1 MFKKQIQNGR
11 NLERLE
17 ISEFGGL
24 NTAAFASD
32 KEFSELLNLTN
43 EEWPY
48 LVTKEPGE
56 SIHIDNWDI
65 DMVKNA
71 NIKPQLLAKDK
82 EGLFEEGKITA
93 FASGVKDA
101 SGETVAAVMT
111 YAPIAHRTVWVP
123 GAWKRTDGK
132 EAFNVTEPQEQ
143 MVMVNG
149 NYVFFPSMAYVN
161 IEKSADGGY
170 VYTNNAGML
179 ESVIGVTSED
189 YHAMLYPDGHTA
201 LTLGYDTDLKAWEL
215 YINYKETL
223 SCIKEAYDGG
233 ALSVGDTLRFKYSGE
248 TVSGFSETDLYAI
261 TSIETGR
268 ASSDKYDSYI
278 RILMEAT
285 AADGGT
291 IQGYAGFEITNTD
304 INKGEKELTVIKTN
318 PFKLGCSFGGRLF
331 CCDVSGN
338 SVWVSKFGEPFD
350 FSVDATDAGGA
361 VLSCL
366 EPLRWTAIISYAEN
380 VYCFKRDKIYRIDGS
395 GSLSYE
401 FTPISDLGALNQ
413 KAVTVIE
420 SSMYFMNESGIYK
433 FSGGELQLI
442 SSAVTKELSGA
453 KSAILGGYGHVLYA
467 AVNFSDGSQALYVC
481 DQKTGY
487 WHTETPPAGG
497 TVYDFCDYAG
507 KFMCATSKGVYQLNP
522 EEEGKSDTDVSFSLV
537 TKEYFY
543 LFDKKAVGEVN
554 IRMEAEEPVYISV
567 CYDGK
572 TWTDEREVKLGAGVG
587 RANVKLRKCTTFKI
601 KVRGSGKAKIYAMEF
616 SLYTGGRYY
625 GK

>member
-32 KEFSELLNLTN
+32 KEFQELLNLTN

-48 LVTKEPGE
+48 LVTK
-56 SIHIDNWDI
+56 
-65 DMVKNA
+65 K
-71 NIKPQLLAKDK
+71 KPCQKYWHAMQLFAKDK
-82 EGLFEEGKITA
+82 EGQFEDGVATGFRLQDDGTA
-93 FASGVKDA
+93 
-101 SGETVAAVMT
+101 TVYYGPYSPT
-111 YAPIAHRTVWVP
+111 HSYIWNPQYWS
-123 GAWKRTDGK
+123 RTDSGTK
-132 EAFNVTEPQEQ
+132 FRITEPQEQ

-380 VYCFKRDKIYRIDGS
+380 VYCFKRNKIYRIDGS

-442 SSAVTKELSGA
+442 SSAITKELSGA
-453 KSAILGGYGHVLYA
+453 KSAILGGHGHVLYA

-487 WHTETPPAGG
+487 WHTEGRPADG
-497 TVYDFCDYAG
+497 TIYDFCDYAG

-522 EEEGKSDTDVSFSLV
+522 EEEGAAGTTDTSAPFSLV